1 MKIWLNEDSQ
11 KSIKKLLEERDKII
25 SSLKKHLK
33 IYVASHPQIEEL
45 LALQEQ
51 VNSLEKGTLDLKEKI
66 LHLKNEKQ
74 SFQKEKELI
83 LKVVST
89 EHPQQTT
96 THELTKAMSQ
106 VSLKDDE
113 IKILTLMVK
122 SFWKFLLLIIS
133 NGY

>member
-1 MKIWLNEDSQ
+1 M
-11 KSIKKLLEERDKII
+11 LEERDKII

-122 SFWKFLLLIIS
+122 SF
-133 NGY
+133 